1 MGSTEDVRQKVDK
14 LRELEDYIHEV
25 NAIQEEDAE
34 DVNVDDVMKEVD
46 EGVAEDM
53 LKELDLQNIP
63 STIPEQ
69 EKVMIEEKR
78 EPVLEEEQLQI
89 VHKQWMFS
97 LNQTECHALVF

>member
-14 LRELEDYIHEV
+14 LKELEDYIHEV

-53 LKELDLQNIP
+53 LKELDLQIIP

-78 EPVLEEEQLQI
+78 EPVLEEE
-89 VHKQWMFS
+89 
-97 LNQTECHALVF
+97 

>member
-53 LKELDLQNIP
+53 LKELDLQIIP

-78 EPVLEEEQLQI
+78 EPVLEEE
-89 VHKQWMFS
+89 
-97 LNQTECHALVF
+97 

>member
-78 EPVLEEEQLQI
+78 EPVLEEE
-89 VHKQWMFS
+89 
-97 LNQTECHALVF
+97 